1 MGIKLY
7 RYRTFK
13 KNWKEEAFD
22 GIVEPSS
29 PLYFND
35 PYDCDF
41 CFQED
46 ISDEIHERKDY
57 VEMVKKYIPL
67 RKEEQDRI
75 LYADDLE
82 RALRMV
88 FWAHGKSIQGSVK
101 AFLRNDMSEMT
112 NELRDAVRVV
122 CLSETYDSMLMWGH
136 YAMNHA
142 ENKNIWSK
150 MKEKL
155 HKYSFLGC
163 LLLAGIVFFTWTD
176 NWQVY
181 TEPLQE
187 TYTKGVL
194 LAEQLV
200 EGKWP
205 GISGE
210 QSDATGS
217 VSGNVPGENV
227 KTGDTVSD
235 GNQTDQTMGTVQSP
249 ATGEEAAMP
258 ETTGTE
264 TQDPAATVPV
274 EEIPQEVVYH
284 TVDDSYF
291 DDAVF
296 IGDSRTVGMYE
307 YGGLEETSTFYA
319 STGLTVYK
327 MFDSAIVSVPGQKK
341 KITVEEALSEKQFAK
356 IYLMIGINEMG
367 TGTVESFMKAYGEAV
382 QHLQELQPD
391 AVIYLQAIMKVT
403 TERSEQGDY
412 ITNEGI
418 GARNA
423 EIAELAD
430 DQKIFFL
437 DVNPLICDETG
448 GMVASYTYDGVHLKA
463 QYIPIWLDF
472 LKEHAVE

>member
-1 MGIKLY
+1 MTGK
-7 RYRTFK
+7 RMR
-13 KNWKEEAFD
+13 KN
-22 GIVEPSS
+22 P
-29 PLYFND
+29 
-35 PYDCDF
+35 
-41 CFQED
+41 
-46 ISDEIHERKDY
+46 
-57 VEMVKKYIPL
+57 
-67 RKEEQDRI
+67 
-75 LYADDLE
+75 
-82 RALRMV
+82 
-88 FWAHGKSIQGSVK
+88 HGWML
-101 AFLRNDMSEMT
+101 A
-112 NELRDAVRVV
+112 AV
-122 CLSETYDSMLMWGH
+122 
-136 YAMNHA
+136 
-142 ENKNIWSK
+142 
-150 MKEKL
+150 
-155 HKYSFLGC
+155 
-163 LLLAGIVFFTWTD
+163 LLLAAAG
-176 NWQVY
+176 
-181 TEPLQE
+181 
-187 TYTKGVL
+187 L
-194 LAEQLV
+194 LAVHSHQTAAVPPEEPAQ
-200 EGKWP
+200 EEP
-205 GISGE
+205 
-210 QSDATGS
+210 S
-217 VSGNVPGENV
+217 V
-227 KTGDTVSD
+227 TVI
-235 GNQTDQTMGTVQSP
+235 P
-249 ATGEEAAMP
+249 AEPELPEE
-258 ETTGTE
+258 
-264 TQDPAATVPV
+264 PV
-274 EEIPQEVVYH
+274 EEDPVPEEPWGPVAESAP
-284 TVDDSYF
+284 VDDSYF

>member
-1 MGIKLY
+1 MK
-7 RYRTFK
+7 
-13 KNWKEEAFD
+13 
-22 GIVEPSS
+22 
-29 PLYFND
+29 
-35 PYDCDF
+35 
-41 CFQED
+41 
-46 ISDEIHERKDY
+46 
-57 VEMVKKYIPL
+57 
-67 RKEEQDRI
+67 
-75 LYADDLE
+75 
-82 RALRMV
+82 
-88 FWAHGKSIQGSVK
+88 
-101 AFLRNDMSEMT
+101 
-112 NELRDAVRVV
+112 
-122 CLSETYDSMLMWGH
+122 
-136 YAMNHA
+136 HA
-142 ENKNIWSK
+142 ENNTIWSK

-163 LLLAGIVFFTWTD
+163 LLLVGAVFFTWTD
-176 NWQVY
+176 NWKIY
-181 TEPLQE
+181 AEPLRQM
-187 TYTKGVL
+187 Y
-194 LAEQLV
+194 EQV
-200 EGKWP
+200 KEPMQGQHP
-205 GISGE
+205 DQGGE
-210 QSDATGS
+210 PEA
-217 VSGNVPGENV
+217 
-227 KTGDTVSD
+227 
-235 GNQTDQTMGTVQSP
+235 P
-249 ATGEEAAMP
+249 ATGEETVSGNLVPAETEMVVP
-258 ETTGTE
+258 ETETAAE
-264 TQDPAATVPV
+264 PAQTQDPQ
-274 EEIPQEVVYH
+274 EEPKEVVYH

-319 STGLTVYK
+319 STGLTIYK

-418 GARNA
+418 EARNE
-423 EIAELAD
+423 EIAKLAD
-430 DQKIFFL
+430 DEKIFYL

>member
-1 MGIKLY
+1 
-7 RYRTFK
+7 
-13 KNWKEEAFD
+13 
-22 GIVEPSS
+22 
-29 PLYFND
+29 
-35 PYDCDF
+35 
-41 CFQED
+41 
-46 ISDEIHERKDY
+46 
-57 VEMVKKYIPL
+57 
-67 RKEEQDRI
+67 
-75 LYADDLE
+75 
-82 RALRMV
+82 
-88 FWAHGKSIQGSVK
+88 
-101 AFLRNDMSEMT
+101 
-112 NELRDAVRVV
+112 
-122 CLSETYDSMLMWGH
+122 
-136 YAMNHA
+136 MNHA

-187 TYTKGVL
+187 IYTKGVL

-227 KTGDTVSD
+227 QTGDTVSD

-249 ATGEEAAMP
+249 ATGEEATMP

-319 STGLTVYK
+319 STGLTVYNI
-327 MFDSAIVSVPGQKK
+327 FDSAIVSVPGQKK

-418 GARNA
+418 EARNA
-423 EIAELAD
+423 EIAKLAD
-430 DQKIFFL
+430 DRKIFFL